1 MFTQSL
7 FTVIVVAVIVQRL
20 VELRISNRHV
30 ATLMTQ
36 GGQVQSENLLSW
48 VKLLQVSWWMA
59 MLAEVWFLDRPFS
72 PGVAALGLLMLGAG
86 QGLRYL
92 SMQALGPR
100 WTLPIVTVPNQ
111 GAIATGPYRYLR
123 HPNWLG
129 VILEIAGL
137 PLIHSAYGTAS
148 AFAIANAVIM
158 QQRMQTEE
166 QALSQ
171 ASNYAQLFA
180 HTPRL
185 IPRWRWKSAI
195 TNGRTGT

>member
-59 MLAEVWFLDRPFS
+59 MLAEVWFLDRLFN
-72 PGVAALGLLMLGAG
+72 PGLAALGLLMVGTG

-158 QQRMQTEE
+158 YQRIQTEE

-171 ASNYAQLFA
+171 TSNYAQLFA

-185 IPRWRWKSAI
+185 IPRVRWKSAT

>member
-48 VKLLQVSWWMA
+48 VKRLQVSWWMA
-59 MLAEVWFLDRPFS
+59 MLAEVCFLDRPFN
-72 PGVAALGLLMLGAG
+72 PGFAALGLLMVGAG
-86 QGLRYL
+86 QWLRYL
-92 SMQALGPR
+92 SMEALGPR
-100 WTLPIVTVPNQ
+100 WTLPIVTVPHQ

-137 PLIHSAYGTAS
+137 PLLHSAYGTAS
-148 AFAIANAVIM
+148 AFAIANAIVM
-158 QQRMQTEE
+158 HQRMQTEE

-185 IPRWRWKSAI
+185 IPRWRWKSAT